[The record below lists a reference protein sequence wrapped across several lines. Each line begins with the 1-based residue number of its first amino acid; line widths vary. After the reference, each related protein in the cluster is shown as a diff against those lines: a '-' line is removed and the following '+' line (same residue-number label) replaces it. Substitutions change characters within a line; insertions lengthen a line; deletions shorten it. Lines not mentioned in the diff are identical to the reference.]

1 MKLVVSDLDGT
12 LLNRESKVT
21 EYTKTAIK
29 KLIDKG
35 VKFAIATGRGE
46 ASAMRFRDELGLRIY
61 LICNNGANIYDKD
74 GNMIFERIIEKETVH
89 KIIETLRNRKVTYN
103 CFYHEDF
110 YKDEYDNNDYSRR
123 IGFNEHTLKDISECP
138 SLHKIIIEEEPDIIL
153 SVNKELREKF
163 SHKAEITIS
172 DPRCIDIVPKG
183 CSKGNALT
191 VIGQKMKIPMEK
203 IMAFGD
209 GENDLDMLRKV
220 GHPVA
225 MENAQ
230 PIIKKEIKN
239 IALRNSDD
247 GVAKYIE
254 KYFNL

>member
-12 LLNRESKVT
+12 LLDGKSKVT
-21 EYTKTAIK
+21 EYTKNAVK

-35 VKFAIATGRGE
+35 IKFAIATGRGE
-46 ASAMRFRDELGLRIY
+46 ASAMRFRDELGLKIY
-61 LICNNGANIYDKD
+61 LICNNGANIYDD
-74 GNMIFERIIEKETVH
+74 NENMIFERVIEKETVH
-89 KIIETLRNRKVTYN
+89 KIIEVLRKRRVKYN

-110 YKDEYDNNDYSRR
+110 YKEEYDTTDYSRR
-123 IGFNEHTLKDISECP
+123 IGFREHTLKDIFQCP
-138 SLHKIIIEEEPDIIL
+138 SLHKIIIEEEPEIIL

-163 SHKAEITIS
+163 SHEAEITIS

-191 VIGQKMKIPMEK
+191 LIAQEMKIQMERV
-203 IMAFGD
+203 MAFGD

-230 PIIKKEIKN
+230 EIVKKEVNNRALKN
-239 IALRNSDD
+239 IDN
-247 GVAKYIE
+247 GVAKYLE
-254 KYFNL
+254 EYFDI